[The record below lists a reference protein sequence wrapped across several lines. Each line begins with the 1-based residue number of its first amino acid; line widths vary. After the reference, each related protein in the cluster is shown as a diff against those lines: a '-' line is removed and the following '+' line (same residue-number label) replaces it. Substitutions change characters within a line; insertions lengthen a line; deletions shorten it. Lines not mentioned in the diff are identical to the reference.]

1 MKRRK
6 LSGKGTSLLLS
17 LVTVAVALLYILFGD
32 RLAGLLGRD
41 TGNRPSTAPDGIL
54 EVHIIDVG
62 QGDSILVRTD
72 DGVLLIDAG
81 TNSSEDEL
89 RAYLDACGIEDI
101 DCFVCTHPHEDHIGG
116 ADMILG
122 EYNVERLIMPES
134 ESTTVTFTK
143 LLDALEESDAVYTEP
158 VVGDV
163 YTIGGFAF
171 TILGARRVGGG
182 RLEQFEYSSTARLRG
197 RRRSCSLGDAEAES
211 EACILAEFS
220 PSELDCDFL
229 KLGHHGSTTSTTE
242 EFLDAVSPEY
252 AAISCGEGNSY
263 GHPHREI
270 LELLESRGITGDK
283 LLRTDLDGTCVVY
296 SNGERIS
303 TDIDSLLTS
312 EPTDA
317 AA

>member
-72 DGVLLIDAG
+72 DRVLLIDAG

-171 TILGARRVGGG
+171 TILAPDESVADDSNNSSVVL
-182 RLEQFEYSSTARLRG
+182 RLDYGST
-197 RRRSCSLGDAEAES
+197 SFMFTGDAEAES

-229 KLGHHGSTTSTTE
+229 KLGHHGSTTSTSE
-242 EFLDAVSPEY
+242 AFLDAVSPEY

-263 GHPHREI
+263 GHPHRET
-270 LELLESRGITGDK
+270 LDKLASRGITGDK
-283 LLRTDLDGTCVVY
+283 LLRTDLDGTCVIY
-296 SNGERIS
+296 SDGERIS

>member
-1 MKRRK
+1 M
-6 LSGKGTSLLLS
+6 
-17 LVTVAVALLYILFGD
+17 
-32 RLAGLLGRD
+32 
-41 TGNRPSTAPDGIL
+41 
-54 EVHIIDVG
+54 
-62 QGDSILVRTD
+62 
-72 DGVLLIDAG
+72 LLIDAG

-89 RAYLDACGIEDI
+89 RAYLDACGVDDI

-122 EYNVERLIMPES
+122 EYNVERLIMPET
-134 ESTTVTFTK
+134 ESSTVTVTK
-143 LLDALEESDAVYTEP
+143 LLDALEASDAVYTEP

-163 YTIGGFAF
+163 YTSGGFAF
-171 TILGARRVGGG
+171 TILAPDESVADDSNNSSIVL
-182 RLEQFEYSSTARLRG
+182 RLDYGST
-197 RRRSCSLGDAEAES
+197 SFMFTGDAEAES

-283 LLRTDLDGTCVVY
+283 LLRTDLDGTCVIY
-296 SNGERIS
+296 SDGERIS

>member
-6 LSGKGTSLLLS
+6 LYGKGTSLLLS

-72 DGVLLIDAG
+72 DRVLLIDAG

-89 RAYLDACGIEDI
+89 RAYLDACWIEDI

-171 TILGARRVGGG
+171 TILAPDESVADDSNNSSMVL
-182 RLEQFEYSSTARLRG
+182 RLDYGST
-197 RRRSCSLGDAEAES
+197 SFMFTGDAEAES

-229 KLGHHGSTTSTTE
+229 KLGHHGSTTSTSE
-242 EFLDAVSPEY
+242 AFLDAVSPEY

-263 GHPHREI
+263 GHPHRET
-270 LELLESRGITGDK
+270 LDKLASRGITGDK
-283 LLRTDLDGTCVVY
+283 LLRTDLDGTCVIY
-296 SNGERIS
+296 SDGERIS

>member
-89 RAYLDACGIEDI
+89 RAYLDACGVDDI

-122 EYNVERLIMPES
+122 EYNVERLIMPET

-143 LLDALEESDAVYTEP
+143 LLDALEASDAFYTEP

-171 TILGARRVGGG
+171 TILAPDESVADDSNNSSIVL
-182 RLEQFEYSSTARLRG
+182 RLDYGST
-197 RRRSCSLGDAEAES
+197 SFMFTGDAEAES

-263 GHPHREI
+263 GHPHRET
-270 LELLESRGITGDK
+270 LDKLASRGITGDK